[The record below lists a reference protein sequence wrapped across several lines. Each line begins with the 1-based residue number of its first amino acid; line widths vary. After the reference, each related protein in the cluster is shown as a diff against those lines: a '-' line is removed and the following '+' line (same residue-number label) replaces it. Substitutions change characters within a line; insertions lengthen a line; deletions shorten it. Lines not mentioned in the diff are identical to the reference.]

1 MFELK
6 LDMYQA
12 AGIAAIMFWIGSY
25 LQRKIA
31 PLHKYCIPA
40 PLIGGVVFAA
50 MNTILSGMGV
60 MRLTFD
66 GTLQS
71 FFMVLFFTTVGF
83 TASFDILK
91 RGGKQ
96 IIVVTLLSIAIIVCQ
111 DLIGYS
117 IAGGFGLDSRLG
129 LTAGSISLLGGPGTA
144 AAFGKTMEDM
154 GISGSTTL
162 GLAAATF
169 GLVMGSLMGGPI
181 AHRRIARHNLH
192 SEEIAAEATA
202 ENVEIPEEDGEFKT
216 TSSKLVYAWMLMAIA
231 MGLGT
236 IMSILLSKTGIT
248 FPAYIGAMLGAALI
262 RNVLDMSGKAF
273 PEPENDTIANVSL
286 SLFLT
291 MALMGLKLW
300 ELVDLALPMLVI
312 LVAQMIFMFLF
323 AYWVIFY
330 TTGRNYESTLLMAG
344 IVGYGMGGTSNAMA
358 NMQTIT
364 KQYGPAKTAYFVIPL
379 GGMFSDFFNAMI
391 ITAFLNF

>member
-129 LTAGSISLLGGPGTA
+129 LTAGSISLLGGPEQPLLLAKPWRIWESPEVPRWGWRRQR
-144 AAFGKTMEDM
+144 
-154 GISGSTTL
+154 L
-162 GLAAATF
+162 GL
-169 GLVMGSLMGGPI
+169 
-181 AHRRIARHNLH
+181 
-192 SEEIAAEATA
+192 
-202 ENVEIPEEDGEFKT
+202 
-216 TSSKLVYAWMLMAIA
+216 
-231 MGLGT
+231 
-236 IMSILLSKTGIT
+236 
-248 FPAYIGAMLGAALI
+248 
-262 RNVLDMSGKAF
+262 
-273 PEPENDTIANVSL
+273 
-286 SLFLT
+286 
-291 MALMGLKLW
+291 
-300 ELVDLALPMLVI
+300 
-312 LVAQMIFMFLF
+312 
-323 AYWVIFY
+323 
-330 TTGRNYESTLLMAG
+330 
-344 IVGYGMGGTSNAMA
+344 
-358 NMQTIT
+358 
-364 KQYGPAKTAYFVIPL
+364 
-379 GGMFSDFFNAMI
+379 
-391 ITAFLNF
+391 